1 MNSRYR
7 INGSEEPVTREMLDA
22 CSTWVECNY
31 VPRSEAPLT
40 YMVSFY
46 STDEMR
52 RDGIPDVYADNRF
65 ESRKR

>member
-1 MNSRYR
+1 
-7 INGSEEPVTREMLDA
+7 MLDA

-52 RDGIPDVYADNRF
+52 RDGIPDVYAIIDLKVEKDEVVDF
-65 ESRKR
+65 GLSLIHI